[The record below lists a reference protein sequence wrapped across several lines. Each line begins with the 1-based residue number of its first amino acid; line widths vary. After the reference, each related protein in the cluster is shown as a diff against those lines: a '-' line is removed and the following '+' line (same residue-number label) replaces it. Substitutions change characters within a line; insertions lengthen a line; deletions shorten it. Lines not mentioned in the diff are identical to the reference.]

1 MGSDDRQR
9 HGPGAGRLTGR
20 VGDPRVDPA
29 VSARDGGRVVLVETS
44 DVLPGMLPF
53 QAWDALATVDVVHL
67 RDPATHPSASAL
79 HLAGVDLV
87 ALEPTALER
96 GDLLLTRPGAPDDRR
111 LAKSLVAAARQ
122 HGRVVYLLE
131 DGERGLAPALAGM
144 VAEHDVEIEL
154 VFLAQLPAGT
164 ELLRAV
170 GVMDR
175 LRDPDGGCPWDLEQ
189 DHHSLGR
196 YLVEETY
203 ELLDAIALDD
213 DDDVRE
219 ELGDVL
225 LQVLF
230 HARIAAERR
239 AFGIDDVAH
248 GLVDKLVRRHPHVF
262 APDADGGDE
271 VRDAADVQRSWD
283 RLKSEEKDG
292 RGPLDGIP
300 HGMPGLALLDALLRR
315 VRRLGMMP
323 TDAPTV
329 LGDVRTT
336 LTALEADGLG
346 VAAASAPDGALR
358 SQLLGDL
365 VLQVA
370 ALARLLDVEA
380 DAVAR
385 EAAARLR
392 AAVDEV
398 VGIAIAEGVAPTE
411 LDAAVRRRPWPTREP
426 G

>member
-1 MGSDDRQR
+1 VSDPTD
-9 HGPGAGRLTGR
+9 
-20 VGDPRVDPA
+20 DPA
-29 VSARDGGRVVLVETS
+29 TAAPRGGRVVLVETS
-44 DVLPGMLPF
+44 DLFPGLLPF
-53 QAWDALATVDVVHL
+53 QAWDALATADVVHL
-67 RDPATHPSASAL
+67 RDPSSHPSAPSL
-79 HLAGVDLV
+79 HLAGLDLV
-87 ALEPTALER
+87 ALGPTALDR

-111 LAKSLVAAARQ
+111 LAKSLVAAALQ

-131 DGERGLAPALAGM
+131 DDERGLAPALAGM

-203 ELLDAIALDD
+203 ELLDAIALEDE
-213 DDDVRE
+213 DDVRE

-239 AFGIDDVAH
+239 AFGVDDVAR

-262 APDADGGDE
+262 APDAEGGDE

-300 HGMPGLALLDALLRR
+300 SGMPGLALLDALLRR
-315 VRRLGMMP
+315 IRRLGMMP
-323 TDAPTV
+323 TDAQAV
-329 LGDVRTT
+329 LGDVRAT
-336 LTALEADGLG
+336 LSAIEQRGFDADGSH
-346 VAAASAPDGALR
+346 AASGTDDASRG
-358 SQLLGDL
+358 QLLGDL
-365 VLQVA
+365 LLQVA
-370 ALARLLDVEA
+370 GLARLLGVEA

-385 EAAARLR
+385 DAAARLR
-392 AAVDEV
+392 AEVDATVAV
-398 VGIAIAEGVAPTE
+398 ANAEGVAPAE
-411 LDAAVRRRPWPTREP
+411 LDAAVRRRPWPTH

>member
-1 MGSDDRQR
+1 
-9 HGPGAGRLTGR
+9 
-20 VGDPRVDPA
+20 
-29 VSARDGGRVVLVETS
+29 VLVETS
-44 DVLPGMLPF
+44 DVLPGLLPF
-53 QAWDALATVDVVHL
+53 QAWDALATADVVHL
-67 RDPATHPSASAL
+67 RDPASHPSASAL
-79 HLAGVDLV
+79 HLAGLDLV
-87 ALEPTALER
+87 ALEPTPLDR

-111 LAKSLVAAARQ
+111 LAKSLVAAAGA

-131 DGERGLAPALAGM
+131 DDERGLAPALAGM

-189 DHHSLGR
+189 DHHTLGR

-203 ELLDAIALDD
+203 ELLDAIALED
-213 DDDVRE
+213 DDDVQE

-239 AFGIDDVAH
+239 AFGIDDVAS

-262 APDADGGDE
+262 APDADRDGE

-283 RLKSEEKDG
+283 RLKAAEKDG

-300 HGMPGLALLDALLRR
+300 SGMPGLALLDALLRR

-323 TDAPTV
+323 TDAASV
-329 LGDVRTT
+329 LADVHAT
-336 LTALEADGLG
+336 LVALEADGLD
-346 VAAASAPDGALR
+346 VDAPTVRPEPSAEEGR
-358 SQLLGDL
+358 RHELLGDL
-365 VLQVA
+365 LLQVA

-385 EAAARLR
+385 DAAARLR
-392 AAVDEV
+392 TAV
-398 VGIAIAEGVAPTE
+398 
-411 LDAAVRRRPWPTREP
+411 DAAVSVAEAQGVVPSELDVSVRHRPWPTHGEGSAPDAPSAAPRGP
-426 G
+426 R